1 MLAGMTGKER
11 VLGTMRGQP
20 VDHLPNVT
28 ITMMKAADEIG
39 VPYRTY
45 AMDAAAHAR
54 GQAAVSRAFGI
65 DHVSGISDPAV
76 EAADL
81 GATVIYREDAPPAID
96 DEDPLL
102 LDTGR
107 LLSLKVPDPWA
118 SPRMRKRIDA
128 VTLMKKECGDEKAV
142 EGWIEGPMAESCD
155 LRGVSRL
162 LMDFYDDPSFVR
174 DLISFVVE
182 MELAFARAQIEAG
195 VDYIG
200 MGDAAA
206 SLAGPGLYREFI
218 WEAEKRCV
226 RELHRMGVP
235 VRLHICGN
243 ITPLLDM
250 LSEVEA
256 DLVDLDSM
264 VSVKEAR
271 EKLGP
276 GRFLAGNI
284 NPVVALRNGTP
295 QVVENA
301 LGSCFREAGESAYAV
316 AAGCEVP
323 RDTPTPNL
331 LAMARFANAHR
342 NTDQPIRASP

>member
-1 MLAGMTGKER
+1 
-11 VLGTMRGQP
+11 
-20 VDHLPNVT
+20 
-28 ITMMKAADEIG
+28 
-39 VPYRTY
+39 
-45 AMDAAAHAR
+45 
-54 GQAAVSRAFGI
+54 
-65 DHVSGISDPAV
+65 
-76 EAADL
+76 
-81 GATVIYREDAPPAID
+81 
-96 DEDPLL
+96 
-102 LDTGR
+102 
-107 LLSLKVPDPWA
+107 
-118 SPRMRKRIDA
+118 
-128 VTLMKKECGDEKAV
+128 
-142 EGWIEGPMAESCD
+142 
-155 LRGVSRL
+155 
-162 LMDFYDDPSFVR
+162 
-174 DLISFVVE
+174 
-182 MELAFARAQIEAG
+182 
-195 VDYIG
+195 
-200 MGDAAA
+200 
-206 SLAGPGLYREFI
+206 
-218 WEAEKRCV
+218 
-226 RELHRMGVP
+226 
-235 VRLHICGN
+235 
-243 ITPLLDM
+243 M

>member
-1 MLAGMTGKER
+1 MTGRER
-11 VLGTMRGQP
+11 VLHLMRGEP
-20 VDHLPNVT
+20 VDHLPNIA

-45 AMDAAAHAR
+45 AMEAEAHAR
-54 GQAAVSRAFGI
+54 GQLAVSRAYGI

-81 GATVIYREDAPPAID
+81 GAAVIYREDAPPAID
-96 DEDPLL
+96 DNDPLL

-107 LLSLKVPDPWA
+107 LLALKVPDPWA

-128 VTLMKKECGDEKAV
+128 VARMKRDCGGEKAV

-162 LMDFYDDPSFVR
+162 LMDVYDDASFVR
-174 DLISFVVE
+174 DLVAFVVE
-182 MELAFARAQIEAG
+182 VELAFARAQIEAG
-195 VDYIG
+195 ADYIG

-206 SLAGPGLYREFI
+206 SLMGPDHYRQFI
-218 WEAEKRCV
+218 WEAEKKCV

-235 VRLHICGN
+235 MRLHICGN

-250 LSEVEA
+250 LAGVEA

-271 EKLGP
+271 RKLGP
-276 GRFLAGNI
+276 DRCLAGNI
-284 NPVVALRNGTP
+284 NPVAVLLNGTP
-295 QVVENA
+295 ESVEKA
-301 LGSCFREAGESAYAV
+301 LDCCFQDAGGSAYAV

-323 RDTPTPNL
+323 RDTSAQNL
-331 LAMARFANAHR
+331 LAMARFAQAH
-342 NTDQPIRASP
+342 PIGLDSPRSGPPH